1 MKIAV
6 YSPNWVGDAALALPF
21 IHKIKRKYPTA
32 KIFVICKEWVSS
44 IYVNNPNIDK
54 LIIIPKEKTVGI
66 FSTLRIGLSLIRE
79 DIEIFYT
86 LTDSFRSSIIIWLSK
101 SKKRVG
107 YNTQGR
113 GIFLTDKIGFSKEKI
128 HRSLKYLRL
137 IGEEQFNK
145 DEKLIFIGKDELIWA
160 RKEIGDIGVKD
171 PVALFP
177 FSISSSRTLPEK
189 KISEWIKDSGENY
202 LIFGSSDDK
211 QKASI
216 IVNHNNDMNIT
227 SICGKYSLRQSIIL
241 MSLCKYAIAADSGL
255 GHISS
260 IIGIP
265 TISLFGAKR
274 SFVTGP
280 IGDNC
285 IIIDKSHRCNPC
297 KKNTCCL
304 ISISSDDVNSSID
317 SLSLD
322 I

>member
-1 MKIAV
+1 M
-6 YSPNWVGDAALALPF
+6 
-21 IHKIKRKYPTA
+21 
-32 KIFVICKEWVSS
+32 
-44 IYVNNPNIDK
+44 
-54 LIIIPKEKTVGI
+54 
-66 FSTLRIGLSLIRE
+66 
-79 DIEIFYT
+79 
-86 LTDSFRSSIIIWLSK
+86 WLSK

-113 GIFLTDKIGFSKEKI
+113 GIFLTDKIGISKEKI
-128 HRSLKYLRL
+128 HRSLKYLKL

-145 DEKLIFIGKDELIWA
+145 DEKLIFIDNEELIWA
-160 RKEIGDIGVKD
+160 RKEIDEIGVKS

-177 FSISSSRTLPEK
+177 FSISSSRTFPEK

-260 IIGIP
+260 IVGVP
-265 TISLFGAKR
+265 TISFFGAKR
-274 SFVTGP
+274 SSVTGP
-280 IGDNC
+280 IGNNC

-304 ISISSDDVNSSID
+304 ISISCDDVNSSID